1 MSRQPYVYIVTD
13 RRHGTLYVG
22 VTSNL
27 PRRVFEHRSGLI
39 EGFSKRYGLKTLIW
53 YETLSD
59 MESAIVRE
67 KQIKSWR
74 RSWKI
79 DLIERMIPT
88 WRDLHDE
95 LNN

>member
-1 MSRQPYVYIVTD
+1 MPRQPCVYILTD

-27 PRRVFEHRSGLI
+27 PRRMFEHRAGLI
-39 EGFSKRYGLKTLIW
+39 EGFSKRYSLKMLVW
-53 YETLSD
+53 YEPLPD

-79 DLIERMIPT
+79 DLIERMNPT
-88 WRDLHDE
+88 WRDLHEE